1 MMHRFADI
9 DNPLDLLDDTST
21 NDIYLRNN
29 RMSIMA
35 QNIQPG
41 LALAGELGGN
51 TETASRILDIV
62 TGVSNQKPSR
72 RR

>member
-9 DNPLDLLDDTST
+9 DSPLDLLDDTSS

-35 QNIQPG
+35 QNIQPD
-41 LALAGELGGN
+41 LALTGELGGKM
-51 TETASRILDIV
+51 ETTSRILVIV

-72 RR
+72 

>member
-1 MMHRFADI
+1 MHRFADI
-9 DNPLDLLDDTST
+9 VNPLDLLDDTSA

-35 QNIQPG
+35 QNIQPD
-41 LALAGELGGN
+41 LALTGEPGGN
-51 TETASRILDIV
+51 METTSRILDIV
-62 TGVSNQKPSR
+62 TGVSNQKLPR